1 MGLTVAARTSI
12 PLMLA
17 LLLPGC
23 TTPLETLGPTPQEEG
38 ITFYLHA
45 GFAGTAQ
52 AINRDVSDLAKVEG
66 PCTRGEEGEK
76 PTWSDCVSS
85 VHVVSGWTATLYR
98 DREYKG
104 TSVTLTADSPNLREL
119 PGPCDGSF
127 NDCVS
132 SIRVS
137 RQ

>member
-1 MGLTVAARTSI
+1 MDLTVAARTSI
-12 PLMLA
+12 PLVLA
-17 LLLPGC
+17 LLLPAC
-23 TTPLETLGPTPQEEG
+23 TTPLETLGPTPPDEG
-38 ITFYLHA
+38 VILYLHA
-45 GFAGTAQ
+45 GFAGTSQ
-52 AINRDVSDLAKVEG
+52 AVNRDVGDLSKVEG
-66 PCTRGEEGEK
+66 PCTHGEEGEQ

-85 VHVVSGWTATLYR
+85 VHVVSGWTVTLFR
-98 DREYKG
+98 DRQYKG
-104 TSVTLTADSPNLREL
+104 TSVTLTADSPNLTEL

>member
-1 MGLTVAARTSI
+1 MRLTVAARTSI

-23 TTPLETLGPTPQEEG
+23 ATPLETLGPTPPEEG
-38 ITFYLHA
+38 ITLYLHA
-45 GFAGTAQ
+45 GFAGTSQ
-52 AINRDVSDLAKVEG
+52 AINRDVSDLGKVEG
-66 PCTRGEEGEK
+66 PCTGGGEGEQ

-85 VHVVSGWTATLYR
+85 VHVVPGWTATLYR

-104 TSVTLTADSPNLREL
+104 NSVRLTADSPNLRQL
-119 PGPCDGSF
+119 PGPCDGTF

-132 SIRVS
+132 SIRVA

>member
-1 MGLTVAARTSI
+1 MVPTVARSTSI
-12 PLMLA
+12 LMVLA
-17 LLLPGC
+17 LLIPGC
-23 TTPLETLGPTPQEEG
+23 TTPLETLGPTPVDEG
-38 ITFYLHA
+38 ITIYLHA
-45 GFAGTAQ
+45 GFAGTSQ
-52 AINRDVSDLAKVEG
+52 AVNRDVGDLEKVEG
-66 PCTRGEEGEK
+66 PCTHGEEGEK

-85 VHVVSGWTATLYR
+85 VHVEPGWTVTLYR

-104 TSVTLTADSPNLREL
+104 NSVTLTADSPNLSDL

-132 SIRVS
+132 SMRVA